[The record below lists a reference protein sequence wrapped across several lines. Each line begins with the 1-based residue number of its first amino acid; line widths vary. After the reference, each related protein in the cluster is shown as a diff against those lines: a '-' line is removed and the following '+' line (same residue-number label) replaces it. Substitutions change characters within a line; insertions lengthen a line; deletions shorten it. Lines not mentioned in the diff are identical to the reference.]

1 MSSKER
7 NQVNLA
13 QSVSQ
18 FLSTTT
24 DPTQQGFAICWVW
37 GCQLELEEVLCRA
50 GCTATGH
57 IGLEV
62 PVSTG
67 GFVQSQVSGKG
78 QDKKHLTPCC
88 SFLPPAAIHAG
99 KCAAGVIKTRHT
111 KGPIALSTLSADAQQ
126 IILLQGKTVFILL
139 MIPDTLPGCCI
150 LACGSNGTRVFNRH
164 HWLVSATHIRDS

>member
-7 NQVNLA
+7 NEVNLA

-78 QDKKHLTPCC
+78 QDKKHLTPWL
-88 SFLPPAAIHAG
+88 FLPATSSNSGWEMCSWGNNNQAYQG
-99 KCAAGVIKTRHT
+99 TNSSRHSQCRCPT
-111 KGPIALSTLSADAQQ
+111 NYSP
-126 IILLQGKTVFILL
+126 
-139 MIPDTLPGCCI
+139 PGQ
-150 LACGSNGTRVFNRH
+150 NRFY
-164 HWLVSATHIRDS
+164 SINDP